1 MLVMNSK
8 TFLEFYVSKIDEY
21 LEKKPKHDFGFCW
34 WVYTTYRR
42 EHEYLCNE
50 QNRLD
55 YDVYKDMAEILLV
68 YCERHCI
75 DKLEYLA
82 ARHGYNY
89 ERAHRLTEIR
99 DGILLP
105 RIRELS

>member
-1 MLVMNSK
+1 MSVMDSK

-21 LEKKPKHDFGFCW
+21 LKKKPEHAFGFCW
-34 WVYTTYRR
+34 WVHDTSRA
-42 EHEYLCNE
+42 EH
-50 QNRLD
+50 NRLRD
-55 YDVYKDMAEILLV
+55 MVGLHGRTVYTDMAEILLV
-68 YCERHCI
+68 YCERRCI

-82 ARHGYNY
+82 FNHGYNSV
-89 ERAHRLTEIR
+89 RANRLAEIR

>member
-1 MLVMNSK
+1 MSVMSSK

-21 LEKKPKHDFGFCW
+21 LEKKPQHVFGFCW
-34 WVYTTYRR
+34 WVHDTSRAEHSLLRDMWRLHDRTVYT
-42 EHEYLCNE
+42 
-50 QNRLD
+50 
-55 YDVYKDMAEILLV
+55 DMAEILLV

-105 RIRELS
+105 RIKELA